1 MLIQRLR
8 CSIAAYPRP
17 KVAWEYPSDAQQG
30 YNFIA
35 LLAAIRL
42 HLPED
47 QFTLTA
53 ALPASKLIL
62 QYIDF
67 TQAREYLDQ
76 LNLMAY
82 DFFGPWSSRSGHH
95 AQLYSMNREETSGS
109 SGVGHLI
116 SHGFPARKILLG
128 IPTHGRSFLHAAGPG
143 HRFRGGGGDDGSFE
157 YHQLPRTG
165 CTEMVDKRHVAATCL
180 GGDGGFVTYD
190 NPETV
195 KTKAG
200 FCKQKGLAVSLW
212 SGIAMASLPLPPLP
226 FCPDDSSLY
235 VLDGFL
241 WLSACCTL
249 SVGGLNYW
257 LRPLPTLYLVLPLAG
272 VGMEGVDEAKMT
284 SLTLAFNRVSSTGMA
299 PRTQR
304 KGLEASSL
312 RGFVHFTHLR
322 AWWAS
327 SASPDST
334 SNIYTFLS
342 QLL

>member
-8 CSIAAYPRP
+8 CSIAACPQP

-62 QYIDF
+62 QHIDF

-157 YHQLPRTG
+157 YHQLPRSG
-165 CTEMVDKRHVAATCL
+165 CTETVDKRHVAATCL

-200 FCKQKGLAVSLW
+200 FCKQKGLAVSFW
-212 SGIAMASLPLPPLP
+212 SGIAMASLSLPPSFPSVRMILL
-226 FCPDDSSLY
+226 FMSRMGSFDSQCAAVSL
-235 VLDGFL
+235 
-241 WLSACCTL
+241 
-249 SVGGLNYW
+249 
-257 LRPLPTLYLVLPLAG
+257 LVA
-272 VGMEGVDEAKMT
+272 
-284 SLTLAFNRVSSTGMA
+284 
-299 PRTQR
+299 
-304 KGLEASSL
+304 
-312 RGFVHFTHLR
+312 
-322 AWWAS
+322 
-327 SASPDST
+327 
-334 SNIYTFLS
+334 
-342 QLL
+342 